1 MVGQQ
6 DASAARRVSP
16 RVASTL
22 VLAGV
27 GVVTFGIHLGHLL
40 GELDEVVAV
49 AVGVVPPMVI
59 SAALVA
65 GGCWLWLSSLEE
77 AYHTRIVLWV
87 GASTLGLGGLGASVA
102 VYQWAHGTP
111 QTDVPF
117 MVVNWLATGALG
129 GFLIGVYDARQ
140 RTLADELRREREEVA
155 ARERELGR
163 EVERLERFA
172 SIISHDLRNPLTVAA
187 GRLELAR
194 DTRESENLA
203 AAAAALD
210 RMDAIIEDVLT
221 MARDGR
227 DVPECERE
235 PTSLADCAAECWE
248 NVATADATLVV
259 EGDLVVE
266 ADRSRLYA
274 MFENL
279 YRNAVEHGGEDVTV
293 RVGPLDAG
301 AGFYVEDDGP
311 GLPDQEDL
319 FDPGVS
325 TEDDGTGL
333 GLAIVREVVSGHDWE
348 IHAVDGTDGGARF
361 EIDGVEDAPRTPA
374 AEATPRS

>member
-1 MVGQQ
+1 MTDRP
-6 DASAARRVSP
+6 DASAPRQVSP

-22 VLAGV
+22 VLGGV
-27 GVVTFGIHLGHLL
+27 GVVTFGIHLRHLL

-59 SAALVA
+59 SGLLVA
-65 GGCWLWLSSLEE
+65 GGCWLWQCSIAEE
-77 AYHTRIVLWV
+77 YHARILLWV
-87 GASTLGLGGLGASVA
+87 GASTVGLGGLGASVA

-117 MVVNWLATGALG
+117 MVVNWLATGAFG
-129 GFLIGVYDARQ
+129 GFLVGVYDARK
-140 RTLADELRREREEVA
+140 RALADELRREREEVA
-155 ARERELGR
+155 ARERELSR

-172 SIISHDLRNPLTVAA
+172 GIVSHDLRNPLTVAA
-187 GRLELAR
+187 GRLDLAR
-194 DTRESENLA
+194 DARESEHLA
-203 AAAAALD
+203 AAADALD
-210 RMDAIIEDVLT
+210 RMDAIIDDVLT

-227 DVPECERE
+227 DVPETERE

-248 NVATADATLVV
+248 NVVTADATLVV

-266 ADRSRLYA
+266 ADRSRLHA
-274 MFENL
+274 LFENL
-279 YRNAVEHGGEDVTV
+279 YRNAVEHGGEDVAI

-311 GLPDQEDL
+311 GLPDQADL
-319 FDPGVS
+319 FDPGV
-325 TEDDGTGL
+325 TTADDGTGL

-348 IHAVDGTDGGARF
+348 VRAVDGTDGGARF
-361 EIDGVEDAPRTPA
+361 EIAGVEGARALRPRV
-374 AEATPRS
+374 ATLRS